1 MNITNQKYFILSLIA
16 GINTLLSA
24 TFIKYTSKWYFFIPF
39 LALESVINS
48 FSSLMILGNKLTK
61 IFKTTDSYRISP
73 RNYLYV
79 VPCYNESEDEL
90 TQTLDSL
97 VFQQV
102 NENDKRLL
110 CIVCDGKVKGQGNE
124 TTTDIILKKILNNND
139 KRLEYKYNI
148 WSNDDKKITKDSNT
162 HDKQQ
167 SNINKEVK
175 NTDLYWDDTYD
186 EGVTLPDNNNN
197 NNNNKSN
204 NSNQSENNLQI
215 YSGKYKGVD
224 YILLVKE
231 KNVGKRD
238 SLVLIRRLCYYY
250 NLMFNDLVYLGD
262 ELSKHINTIFSNIF
276 YLKLD
281 YIIGIDAD
289 TVFDI
294 NCTNELIKGIES
306 EDNVY
311 GCVGYVDISPDMN
324 RCSLFTL
331 YQYGEYMYSQCLKR
345 YAQSLITKKVSCLS
359 GCNQI
364 LRVSEETCGE
374 KILNAFNR
382 LPKESENIFNHI
394 RSYASEDRN
403 HVCLM
408 LSMYPYVKTLQNI
421 KAIAYTKTP
430 TNIGVFASQRRR
442 WNLGANCND
451 MLLTYLP
458 GINIFERISAFTN
471 ILTFTISPFIF
482 IATIY
487 FIKALSSNPP
497 ILMLYLSIIMIIP
510 FIYSILIPIVI
521 RPVSFKNTMYYYL
534 SFIIY
539 LTIGSVINLGT
550 YTYALL
556 NMDIIRW
563 GKTRTIIKDTS
574 NNISNKDVESES
586 KSITESESKSI
597 TESDKSISSSEF
609 SVTSLINNF
618 EKYIRNKNN
627 DDIYMTVDETILRN
641 ITIYDNKDLGVFNN
655 TLTNIYVN
663 DDGTRETYV

>member
-1 MNITNQKYFILSLIA
+1 MNITNQKYFILTLIA
-16 GINTLLSA
+16 GINTILST
-24 TFIKYTSKWYFFIPF
+24 TFIKYSSKWYFFIPF

-48 FSSLMILGNKLTK
+48 FSSLMILCNKLTK

-79 VPCYNESEDEL
+79 VPCYNESEEEL

-102 NENDKRLL
+102 HENDKRLL
-110 CIVCDGKVKGQGNE
+110 CIVCDGKVKGQGND
-124 TTTDIILKKILNNND
+124 TTTDIILKKILNNNE

-148 WSNDDKKITKDSNT
+148 WSNDDKKFIKDSNDLT
-162 HDKQQ
+162 NTYDKQQ

-186 EGVTLPDNNNN
+186 EGVTLPDNN
-197 NNNNKSN
+197 KSN
-204 NSNQSENNLQI
+204 QHENNIHI

-364 LRVSEETCGE
+364 LRVSKETCGE

-421 KAIAYTKTP
+421 NAIAYTKTP

-487 FIKALSSNPP
+487 FIKALSNNPP

-510 FIYSILIPIVI
+510 FIYSILIPVVI
-521 RPVSFKNTMYYYL
+521 RPLSLKNTMYYYL
-534 SFIIY
+534 SFMIY

-550 YTYALL
+550 YMYALL

-563 GKTRTIIKDTS
+563 GKTRTIIKDT
-574 NNISNKDVESES
+574 NNNLSDKDV
-586 KSITESESKSI
+586 ESKSI

-627 DDIYMTVDETILRN
+627 DDIYMTVNETIPRN
-641 ITIYDNKDLGVFNN
+641 ITVHENDNLGIFSN
-655 TLTNIYVN
+655 TLTDIYVN
-663 DDGTRETYV
+663 GDATRETYV